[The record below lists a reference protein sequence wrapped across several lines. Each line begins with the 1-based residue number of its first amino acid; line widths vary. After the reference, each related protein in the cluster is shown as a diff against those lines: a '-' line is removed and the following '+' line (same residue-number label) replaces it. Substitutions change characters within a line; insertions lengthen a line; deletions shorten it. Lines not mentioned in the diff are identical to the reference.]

1 MKKIIFVTTVVL
13 LIAMMIT
20 PAVFGAGERGKAL
33 IVYGYVEDA
42 IGPGDLAIGARFES
56 LGFAADYIAAP
67 DSDENSWN
75 GYDVVFIGESV
86 TSADVATKMTLAD
99 TLVIVGE
106 PGLWDETLMG
116 NYDTV
121 YDSEAYTGSYKIVN
135 DLIGCG
141 LTTFKGFTTDDV
153 MPGFL
158 LDCAE
163 GIQIIAENENGS
175 PAVTMIAPGGKMMDG
190 SSAVNYR
197 FSVFC
202 RRQDSANFSD
212 DSWKLFDAIIDF
224 VYPIPVVE
232 EVAAPSEAEQPAAAP
247 AAETATPAAITV
259 SSPQTAD
266 MTVIMS
272 LAALVSAMGIVTFKK
287 RK

>member
-1 MKKIIFVTTVVL
+1 MKKFIFAATIVL

-33 IVYGYVEDA
+33 IIYGYVEDA
-42 IGPGDLAIGARFES
+42 IGEGDKAIGAKFES
-56 LGFAADYIAAP
+56 FGFATDYIAAP
-67 DSDENSWN
+67 DSDENSWK
-75 GYDVVFIGESV
+75 GYDIVFIGESV

-121 YDSEAYTGSYKIVN
+121 YDSEAYTGSYKVIN
-135 DLIGCG
+135 DFIGCG
-141 LTTFKGFTTDDV
+141 LTSFKGFTVDDV

-158 LDCAE
+158 LDYAE
-163 GIQIIAENENGS
+163 GVQIIAENEKGS
-175 PAVTMIAPGGKMMDG
+175 PAVTMIAPGGKLTDG

-197 FSVFC
+197 FSIFC
-202 RRQDSANFSD
+202 RRQDSVNFTD
-212 DSWKLFDAIIDF
+212 DSWKVLESIIDF
-224 VYPIPVVE
+224 VYPLPVVE
-232 EVAAPSEAEQPAAAP
+232 EVAAPVAAMESPAPASEAAAP
-247 AAETATPAAITV
+247 VAVVV
-259 SSPQTAD
+259 SAPQTAD

-272 LAALVSAMGIVTFKK
+272 LAAIVSAMGIVTFKK